1 MQKQDNFNAQD
12 DSATDDV
19 ISLTEILVPLWR
31 SRWMILLVTLAIAV
45 CGLVGVFY
53 FAQYKSEGFLQFGGA
68 IPAVKDKEQMPETGK
83 DRDQTREKDREKDK
97 DKDKDKEHGPGISLS
112 DYKGYAAS
120 YATAER
126 FADFVKDKKL
136 GSTVGIDKLVE
147 IFNSRDGITKLIEPV
162 YSFTKLDAK
171 ELMDLPKDSNNNI
184 IGLRISYASR
194 NPENAQQ
201 MVGLLGMYVMDSIIY
216 QIYSNELQFKR
227 SEIIAKMTKLDN
239 VIITNQELLE
249 KYRRQGADLKQ
260 IINRHPE
267 SSMQA
272 ARQVISVTED
282 NARYLPPVT
291 LLVTTEVQASEA
303 NETIRKAKREQR
315 QSALWLE
322 YYDHAKAILD
332 RTQSGESILRGLE
345 PVKESV
351 FKGKNLEDDV
361 IKEVYNSITIDNQIA
376 INLYLEKS
384 RFIAGPTLP
393 THSSARPLLVLVIS
407 LVLGLCLAILLV
419 FARNWWRDN
428 WVKVSG

>member
-1 MQKQDNFNAQD
+1 MQKQNNFNAQD

-31 SRWMILLVTLAIAV
+31 SRWTILLVTLAIAV
-45 CGLVGVFY
+45 CGLVGVWY

-83 DRDQTREKDREKDK
+83 DRDQTREKDRERE
-97 DKDKDKEHGPGISLS
+97 KDKDKEHGPGISLS

-126 FADFVKDKKL
+126 FTDFVRDKKL

-147 IFNSRDGITKLIEPV
+147 VFNSRDGITKLVEPV
-162 YSFTKLDAK
+162 YTFTKLDAK
-171 ELMDLPKDSNNNI
+171 ELMDQPKDSNNNI

-194 NPENAQQ
+194 SPKNAQQ

-216 QIYSNELQFKR
+216 QIYSDELQFKR

-249 KYRRQGADLKQ
+249 KYRRQGTDLKQ
-260 IINRHPE
+260 IINRYPE
-267 SSMQA
+267 SSRQA

-303 NETIRKAKREQR
+303 NESIRKAKREQR

-322 YYDHAKAILD
+322 YYDHAKAMLD
-332 RTQSGESILRGLE
+332 GTKSGESILRGLE

-351 FKGKNLEDDV
+351 FKGNNLEDDV
-361 IKEVYNSITIDNQIA
+361 IKEVYNSITIDNQNA

-407 LVLGLCLAILLV
+407 LVLGLFLAVLLV

-428 WVKVSG
+428 WVNVSG

>member
-1 MQKQDNFNAQD
+1 MQKQNNFNAQD

-31 SRWMILLVTLAIAV
+31 SRWMILFVTFMVAV
-45 CGLVGVFY
+45 CGLAGMSY
-53 FAQYKSEGFLQFGGA
+53 FAQYKSEGFLQFGGT
-68 IPAVKDKEQMPETGK
+68 IPAVKDTNKEY
-83 DRDQTREKDREKDK
+83 
-97 DKDKDKEHGPGISLS
+97 GPGISLS
-112 DYKGYAAS
+112 DYKGYAAA

-126 FADFVKDKKL
+126 FADFVRDKKL
-136 GSTVGIDKLVE
+136 SSTVGIDKLVE
-147 IFNSRDGITKLIEPV
+147 VFYSRDGITKLIEPV
-162 YSFTKLDAK
+162 YTFTKLDAK
-171 ELMDLPKDSNNNI
+171 ELVDQPKDSINNI
-184 IGLRISYASR
+184 IGLRINYASR
-194 NPENAQQ
+194 SPENAQR

-216 QIYSNELQFKR
+216 QIYSDELQFKR
-227 SEIIAKMTKLDN
+227 SETIAKMTTLDN
-239 VIITNQELLE
+239 VIITNQELLD

-260 IINRHPE
+260 IINRYTE
-267 SSMQA
+267 SSRQA

-282 NARYLPPVT
+282 NAHYLPPGT
-291 LLVTTEVQASEA
+291 LLIATEIQASEA
-303 NETIRKAKREQR
+303 NESIRKAKLEQR

-322 YYDHAKAILD
+322 YYDHAKAMLD
-332 RTQSGESILRGLE
+332 GTKSGESILRGLE

-361 IKEVYNSITIDNQIA
+361 IKEVYNSITIDNQNA

>member
-1 MQKQDNFNAQD
+1 MQKQNNFNAQD
-12 DSATDDV
+12 DSAADDV

-31 SRWMILLVTLAIAV
+31 SRWMILFVTLMVAV
-45 CGLVGVFY
+45 CGLAGMSY
-53 FAQYKSEGFLQFGGA
+53 YAQYKSEGFLQFGGA
-68 IPAVKDKEQMPETGK
+68 IPAVKEKDQTPDTGK

-97 DKDKDKEHGPGISLS
+97 DKEHGAGISLS
-112 DYKGYAAS
+112 DYKRYAAS

-126 FADFVKDKKL
+126 FTDFVRDKKL
-136 GSTVGIDKLVE
+136 GITAGIDNLSEV
-147 IFNSRDGITKLIEPV
+147 FTSRDGVTKLIEPI

-171 ELMDLPKDSNNNI
+171 ELMDQPKDSNNNI
-184 IGLRISYASR
+184 IGLRINYASR
-194 NPENAQQ
+194 SPENAQR

-216 QIYSNELQFKR
+216 RIYSDDLQFKR
-227 SEIIAKMTKLDN
+227 SEIIAKMTTLDN
-239 VIITNQELLE
+239 VIITNQELLG

-260 IINRHPE
+260 IINRYPE
-267 SSMQA
+267 SSRQA

-282 NARYLPPVT
+282 NAHYLPPVT

-303 NETIRKAKREQR
+303 NESIRKAKREQR
-315 QSALWLE
+315 QSTLWLE
-322 YYDHAKAILD
+322 YYDHAKAMLD
-332 RTQSGESILRGLE
+332 GTKSGESFLRGLE

-351 FKGKNLEDDV
+351 FKDKNLDDDV
-361 IKEVYNSITIDNQIA
+361 IKEVYNSITIDNQNA

-407 LVLGLCLAILLV
+407 LVLGLFLAILLV